1 MKHFTKNREH
11 GFTLVELL
19 VVIAI
24 IGILIGMLLPAVQ
37 QVREAARRIQCG
49 NQMRQISL
57 AMLNYESSNGHFPAG
72 ITGRQFN
79 GTLNDNAAGTILK
92 GNGYGWAAVILPFI
106 EQNAV
111 HQQLSDI
118 SSNFANPKLDETI
131 TRQTLGIYICP
142 SCPMPEDG
150 YGNDSSGMNIG
161 RPPVEGHKNNYVGVM
176 GPKWEENDLD
186 SLSNTSQFDLVT
198 SDPIIGAAAQ
208 CLSQFPGIL
217 FFDSAITFG
226 QIPDGSSNTF
236 LVGERDGQKLDGL
249 RDSGETLTRAASAWG
264 GPREAAWLN
273 AVLGPTTADPRF
285 TLNSAAGDF
294 WTQWVPFSSSHPGG
308 ANFGRAD
315 GSVTFVPN
323 EVDGRTFESMGTRN
337 GGEVIN
343 SLDL

>member
-1 MKHFTKNREH
+1 MRQYKKNRER

-57 AMLNYESSNGHFPAG
+57 AMLNYESSNGHFPPG
-72 ITGRQFN
+72 IQPRTDGVSN
-79 GTLNDNAAGTILK
+79 GIPTAAQAPALLR
-92 GNGYGWAAVILPFI
+92 GNGYGWGTIILPFI
-106 EQNAV
+106 EQNAI

-118 SSNFANPKLDETI
+118 SSGLTRPTLPGSGVQPQLQTI
-131 TRQTLGIYICP
+131 ATYICP
-142 SCPMPEDG
+142 SCPLPEEG
-150 YGNDSSGMNIG
+150 GV
-161 RPPVEGHKNNYVGVM
+161 RPPVEGHKSNYVGVM
-176 GPKWEENDLD
+176 GPRWTENDLD
-186 SLSNTSQFDLVT
+186 SLSNLNQIELDKEGPVS
-198 SDPIIGAAAQ
+198 GAVEQ
-208 CLSQFPGIL
+208 CVCQFPGIL
-217 FFDSAITFG
+217 FFNSAITFG
-226 QIPDGSSNTF
+226 QIQDGSSNTF
-236 LVGERDGQKLDGL
+236 LVGERDGQLLNGFK
-249 RDSGETLTRAASAWG
+249 SNGEQYRRAASVWC
-264 GPREAAWLN
+264 GPRQAAWLN

-285 TLNSAAGDF
+285 TLNSADGDF

-315 GSVTFVPN
+315 GSVTFASD

-337 GGEVIN
+337 GGEVVN